1 MSDYKLPENFLWGA
15 AIAANQAEGAYN
27 EGGRGLS
34 NIDMMPHG
42 VHRMEV
48 KLGGTPHPTLQAGE
62 YYPSHTGVDFYHHY
76 KEDIALMAELGLK
89 VFRTS
94 ISWSRLYPHGDER
107 TPNPEGV
114 AFYRNVFQ
122 ECRKYGIEPL
132 VTLCHFDI
140 PMGLVEQYGSWR
152 SRKTLECFA
161 RYAETCF
168 KEYSGLVHYWLTFNE
183 INILLHSPFSGAG
196 IAFQEGENRSQVIYQ
211 AAHHV
216 LLASATATRLAHQ
229 YDPAN
234 QVGCMLAGGSFYPY
248 SCNPEDVW
256 ESVQK
261 EQENL
266 LFIDVQVRGR
276 YPGYAETCFKEYSG
290 LVHYWLTFNEI
301 NILLH
306 SPFSGAGIA
315 FQEGENR
322 SQVIYQAAHHV
333 LLASATATRLA
344 HQYDPANQVG
354 CMLAGGSFYPYSCNP
369 EDVWESVQK
378 EQENLLFID
387 VQVRGRYPGY
397 ARKLFAEKQVQLHTE
412 PGDDALLRENTVD
425 FISFSYYASRCV
437 AASLE
442 GKAVNDGNVVRSVK
456 NPYLQ
461 TSQWGWAIDPLGL
474 RITMNQ
480 LYDRYQ
486 KPLFLV
492 ENGLGAHDTVEPDGS
507 VHDDYRID
515 YLRRHIEAVKQAVS
529 DGVDLM
535 GYIAWSG
542 IDLVSASTG
551 EMSKRYGFVYV
562 DKQDD
567 GTGTLARSKKDSFYW
582 YQKVIRSNG
591 ADL

>member
-34 NIDMMPHG
+34 NVDMMPHG

-161 RYAETCF
+161 R
-168 KEYSGLVHYWLTFNE
+168 
-183 INILLHSPFSGAG
+183 
-196 IAFQEGENRSQVIYQ
+196 
-211 AAHHV
+211 
-216 LLASATATRLAHQ
+216 
-229 YDPAN
+229 
-234 QVGCMLAGGSFYPY
+234 
-248 SCNPEDVW
+248 
-256 ESVQK
+256 
-261 EQENL
+261 
-266 LFIDVQVRGR
+266 
-276 YPGYAETCFKEYSG
+276 YAETCFKEYSG

-535 GYIAWSG
+535 GYIA
-542 IDLVSASTG
+542 
-551 EMSKRYGFVYV
+551 
-562 DKQDD
+562 
-567 GTGTLARSKKDSFYW
+567 
-582 YQKVIRSNG
+582 
-591 ADL
+591 

>member
-1 MSDYKLPENFLWGA
+1 MCIRD
-15 AIAANQAEGAYN
+15 
-27 EGGRGLS
+27 
-34 NIDMMPHG
+34 
-42 VHRMEV
+42 
-48 KLGGTPHPTLQAGE
+48 
-62 YYPSHTGVDFYHHY
+62 
-76 KEDIALMAELGLK
+76 
-89 VFRTS
+89 
-94 ISWSRLYPHGDER
+94 RLY
-107 TPNPEGV
+107 
-114 AFYRNVFQ
+114 
-122 ECRKYGIEPL
+122 
-132 VTLCHFDI
+132 
-140 PMGLVEQYGSWR
+140 
-152 SRKTLECFA
+152 
-161 RYAETCF
+161 
-168 KEYSGLVHYWLTFNE
+168 
-183 INILLHSPFSGAG
+183 
-196 IAFQEGENRSQVIYQ
+196 
-211 AAHHV
+211 
-216 LLASATATRLAHQ
+216 
-229 YDPAN
+229 
-234 QVGCMLAGGSFYPY
+234 
-248 SCNPEDVW
+248 
-256 ESVQK
+256 
-261 EQENL
+261 
-266 LFIDVQVRGR
+266 
-276 YPGYAETCFKEYSG
+276 
-290 LVHYWLTFNEI
+290 
-301 NILLH
+301 
-306 SPFSGAGIA
+306 
-315 FQEGENR
+315 
-322 SQVIYQAAHHV
+322 
-333 LLASATATRLA
+333 
-344 HQYDPANQVG
+344 
-354 CMLAGGSFYPYSCNP
+354 
-369 EDVWESVQK
+369 
-378 EQENLLFID
+378 
-387 VQVRGRYPGY
+387 
-397 ARKLFAEKQVQLHTE
+397 TE

>member
-1 MSDYKLPENFLWGA
+1 MAVIGIICASVFIFINQPSFGSLPQGARLERIKRSPHYRDGQFNNLHPTQMMTSDEGRFGAMLSFLFRKTENLRPEN
-15 AIAANQAEGAYN
+15 
-27 EGGRGLS
+27 
-34 NIDMMPHG
+34 
-42 VHRMEV
+42 EV
-48 KLGGTPHPTLQAGE
+48 PVIKTDLHKLGRDENVLIWFGHSSYFIQVDGKRFLVDPVFCMASPVSFINKPFKGTDVYKPEDMPDIDYLVI
-62 YYPSHTGVDFYHHY
+62 SHDHWDHLDYRTVKSLKDRVGKV
-76 KEDIALMAELGLK
+76 ICGL
-89 VFRTS
+89 
-94 ISWSRLYPHGDER
+94 
-107 TPNPEGV
+107 GV
-114 AFYRNVFQ
+114 A
-122 ECRKYGIEPL
+122 
-132 VTLCHFDI
+132 
-140 PMGLVEQYGSWR
+140 
-152 SRKTLECFA
+152 
-161 RYAETCF
+161 
-168 KEYSGLVHYWLTFNE
+168 
-183 INILLHSPFSGAG
+183 
-196 IAFQEGENRSQVIYQ
+196 
-211 AAHHV
+211 
-216 LLASATATRLAHQ
+216 
-229 YDPAN
+229 
-234 QVGCMLAGGSFYPY
+234 
-248 SCNPEDVW
+248 
-256 ESVQK
+256 
-261 EQENL
+261 
-266 LFIDVQVRGR
+266 
-276 YPGYAETCFKEYSG
+276 
-290 LVHYWLTFNEI
+290 
-301 NILLH
+301 
-306 SPFSGAGIA
+306 GAGIA

-474 RITMNQ
+474 RITINQ

-529 DGVDLM
+529 DGVELM

-567 GTGTLARSKKDSFYW
+567 GTGTLARSKKDSFDW

>member
-1 MSDYKLPENFLWGA
+1 MGKFPKDFLWGGA
-15 AIAANQAEGAYN
+15 TAANQCEGAYN

-34 NIDMMPHG
+34 SVDVVPFG
-42 VHRMEV
+42 PDRFPVA
-48 KLGGTPHPTLQAGE
+48 LGQLKMLDCDAEHF
-62 YYPSHTGVDFYHHY
+62 YPSHEAIDMYHHF
-76 KEDIALMAELGLK
+76 KEDIKLFAEMGFRCYRLSIAWTRILPNGDDAQPNEEGLR
-89 VFRTS
+89 FYEE
-94 ISWSRLYPHGDER
+94 LFDE
-107 TPNPEGV
+107 
-114 AFYRNVFQ
+114 
-122 ECRKYGIEPL
+122 CHKYGIEPL
-132 VTLCHFDI
+132 VTLCHFDTPI
-140 PMGLVEQYGSWR
+140 ALIKKYGGWKDR
-152 SRKTLECFA
+152 RMVDA
-161 RYAETCF
+161 YAHYCEVLF
-168 KEYSGLVHYWLTFNE
+168 QRFRGKVKYWLTFNE
-183 INILLHSPFSGAG
+183 INMLLHMPFMGAG
-196 IAFQEGENRSQVIYQ
+196 LLFVPGENVQQVKYQ
-211 AAHHV
+211 AAHHELV
-216 LLASATATRLAHQ
+216 ASAKAVKLAHAIMP
-229 YDPAN
+229 DAM
-234 QVGCMLAGGSFYPY
+234 VGCMLAAGQFYPRT
-248 SCNPEDVW
+248 CAPADVQAAA
-256 ESVQK
+256 EADRD
-261 EQENL
+261 NYF
-266 LFIDVQVRGR
+266 FIDVQSRGE
-276 YPGYAETCFKEYSG
+276 YPVWAKKRMER
-290 LVHYWLTFNEI
+290 
-301 NILLH
+301 
-306 SPFSGAGIA
+306 AGITL
-315 FQEGENR
+315 Q
-322 SQVIYQAAHHV
+322 
-333 LLASATATRLA
+333 
-344 HQYDPANQVG
+344 
-354 CMLAGGSFYPYSCNP
+354 M
-369 EDVWESVQK
+369 
-378 EQENLLFID
+378 
-387 VQVRGRYPGY
+387 
-397 ARKLFAEKQVQLHTE
+397 E
-412 PGDDALLRENTVD
+412 PGDEQLLKEGTVD

-567 GTGTLARSKKDSFYW
+567 GTGTLARSKKDSFDW

>member
-276 YPGYAETCFKEYSG
+276 YPGYA
-290 LVHYWLTFNEI
+290 
-301 NILLH
+301 
-306 SPFSGAGIA
+306 
-315 FQEGENR
+315 
-322 SQVIYQAAHHV
+322 
-333 LLASATATRLA
+333 
-344 HQYDPANQVG
+344 
-354 CMLAGGSFYPYSCNP
+354 
-369 EDVWESVQK
+369 
-378 EQENLLFID
+378 
-387 VQVRGRYPGY
+387 
-397 ARKLFAEKQVQLHTE
+397 RKLFAESESRIAALKVQKRELLEAINAGKTALHTVNE
-412 PGDDALLRENTVD
+412 V
-425 FISFSYYASRCV
+425 
-437 AASLE
+437 LE
-442 GKAVNDGNVVRSVK
+442 TLDNAE
-456 NPYLQ
+456 
-461 TSQWGWAIDPLGL
+461 GWSTWDVMGGGL
-474 RITMNQ
+474 
-480 LYDRYQ
+480 
-486 KPLFLV
+486 
-492 ENGLGAHDTVEPDGS
+492 
-507 VHDDYRID
+507 
-515 YLRRHIEAVKQAVS
+515 
-529 DGVDLM
+529 GVDLAK
-535 GYIAWSG
+535 YAELDDAQEQIEQLQVELRRFKTELADVE
-542 IDLVSASTG
+542 ITADLQVT
-551 EMSKRYGFVYV
+551 V
-562 DKQDD
+562 
-567 GTGTLARSKKDSFYW
+567 DSFL
-582 YQKVIRSNG
+582 KF
-591 ADL
+591 ADFFFDGLFADWAVLDHINQAQSRVENTKGQIKRVLALLKKMREDVDVQIADEKEKQEQLAVETEL

>member
-1 MSDYKLPENFLWGA
+1 MPFPKDFLWGGA
-15 AIAANQAEGAYN
+15 TAANQCEGGWN
-27 EGGRGLS
+27 EGGRGLA
-34 NIDMMPHG
+34 NADVLPYGKDRVAVI
-42 VHRMEV
+42 
-48 KLGGTPHPTLQAGE
+48 KGE
-62 YYPSHTGVDFYHHY
+62 LPMLAPDAEHYYPAQDAVDFYHHY
-76 KEDIALMAELGLK
+76 KEDIALFAEMGFKTLRL
-89 VFRTS
+89 S
-94 ISWSRLYPHGDER
+94 IAWSRIYPNGDDAQ
-107 TPNPEGV
+107 PNREGL
-114 AFYRNVFQ
+114 AFYRSVFE
-122 ECRKYGIEPL
+122 ECHKYGIEPL
-132 VTLCHFDI
+132 VTITHYDI
-140 PMGLVEQYGSWR
+140 PMHLVTAYGGWRNRKLIDFYKKLVTTLFAEYGS
-152 SRKTLECFA
+152 
-161 RYAETCF
+161 
-168 KEYSGLVHYWLTFNE
+168 LV
-183 INILLHSPFSGAG
+183 
-196 IAFQEGENRSQVIYQ
+196 R
-211 AAHHV
+211 
-216 LLASATATRLAHQ
+216 
-229 YDPAN
+229 
-234 QVGCMLAGGSFYPY
+234 
-248 SCNPEDVW
+248 
-256 ESVQK
+256 
-261 EQENL
+261 
-266 LFIDVQVRGR
+266 
-276 YPGYAETCFKEYSG
+276 
-290 LVHYWLTFNEI
+290 YWLTFNEI

-492 ENGLGAHDTVEPDGS
+492 ENGLGAHDTLEPDGS

>member
-1 MSDYKLPENFLWGA
+1 MSLPENFLWGGA
-15 AIAANQAEGAYN
+15 MAANQCEGGWN
-27 EGGRGLS
+27 EGGRGLA
-34 NIDMMPHG
+34 NADVLPYGKDRVAVI
-42 VHRMEV
+42 
-48 KLGGTPHPTLQAGE
+48 KGE
-62 YYPSHTGVDFYHHY
+62 LPMLAPDAEHYYPAQDAVDFYHHY
-76 KEDIALMAELGLK
+76 KEDIALFAEMGFKTLRL
-89 VFRTS
+89 S
-94 ISWSRLYPHGDER
+94 IAWSRIYPNGDDAQ
-107 TPNPEGV
+107 PNREGL
-114 AFYRNVFQ
+114 AFYRSVFE
-122 ECRKYGIEPL
+122 ECHKYGIEPL
-132 VTLCHFDI
+132 VTITHYDI
-140 PMGLVEQYGSWR
+140 PMHLVTAYGGWRNRKLIDFYKKLVTTLFAEYGS
-152 SRKTLECFA
+152 
-161 RYAETCF
+161 
-168 KEYSGLVHYWLTFNE
+168 LV
-183 INILLHSPFSGAG
+183 
-196 IAFQEGENRSQVIYQ
+196 R
-211 AAHHV
+211 
-216 LLASATATRLAHQ
+216 
-229 YDPAN
+229 
-234 QVGCMLAGGSFYPY
+234 
-248 SCNPEDVW
+248 
-256 ESVQK
+256 
-261 EQENL
+261 
-266 LFIDVQVRGR
+266 
-276 YPGYAETCFKEYSG
+276 
-290 LVHYWLTFNEI
+290 YWLTFNEI